1 VPTSALT
8 VDLDRS
14 SPVPLYFQVAQQLE
28 RAIETGVLA
37 PGYRLD
43 NEVQLAER
51 FGLSRPTMRRAIQE
65 LVDKGLLVRKRGVGT
80 QVVHGQV
87 KRPVELSS
95 LYDDLQRAGQ
105 RPSTTVLRFG
115 PEPASDRVAAQLNI
129 RPGDEVMR
137 LVRLRFAA
145 DEPLAILRNW
155 LPLDVASFDEAA
167 LAGRGLYE
175 LMRANGVHL
184 RIAQQ
189 RIGARPATAEEA
201 DRLRERKGAP
211 LLTMERTTYD
221 DSGRAVEYGTHAYRA
236 SRYSFELT
244 LVDR

>member
-1 VPTSALT
+1 
-8 VDLDRS
+8 
-14 SPVPLYFQVAQQLE
+14 
-28 RAIETGVLA
+28 
-37 PGYRLD
+37 
-43 NEVQLAER
+43 
-51 FGLSRPTMRRAIQE
+51 
-65 LVDKGLLVRKRGVGT
+65 
-80 QVVHGQV
+80 
-87 KRPVELSS
+87 
-95 LYDDLQRAGQ
+95 
-105 RPSTTVLRFG
+105 
-115 PEPASDRVAAQLNI
+115 
-129 RPGDEVMR
+129 MR